1 MRLESILLHIQDCKE
16 SIKASRLWTHAS
28 YVTEMIPPS
37 KEAPLA
43 HTGATPSHQTQQV
56 FLVVGVFVA
65 FKIEA
70 KDFLHTC
77 NAL

>member
-1 MRLESILLHIQDCKE
+1 MHIQDSKE
-16 SIKASRLWTHAS
+16 PIKASRLWTHAS
-28 YVTEMIPPS
+28 YVTEMISPS

-43 HTGATPSHQTQQV
+43 HTGATSSHQTRQV
-56 FLVVGVFVA
+56 VVGVFVA